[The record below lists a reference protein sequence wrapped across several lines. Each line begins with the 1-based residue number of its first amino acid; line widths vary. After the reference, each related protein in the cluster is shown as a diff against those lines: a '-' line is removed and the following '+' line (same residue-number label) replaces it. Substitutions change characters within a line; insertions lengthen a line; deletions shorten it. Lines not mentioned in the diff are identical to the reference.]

1 MLHHPLR
8 FGRCCSSLGIN
19 RSRTEQHIFCDSHVR
34 CSLSMRVRACVRASS
49 NKIWKRIKPTHPLEF
64 KITRGVQQLE
74 QLQDQQEQQERAVQ
88 HQRASR
94 RLVYV
99 ATHVVPLVHVRCPWE
114 FEPTTSRRGTLYQQS
129 KFVSREVEIRP
140 MRQ

>member
-19 RSRTEQHIFCDSHVR
+19 RSRTEQCIFYER
-34 CSLSMRVRACVRASS
+34 CSLSMRVRACVGAFS
-49 NKIWKRIKPTHPLEF
+49 NKIWMSIKPTHPLEF

-74 QLQDQQEQQERAVQ
+74 QLQEQQKQQERAVQ
-88 HQRASR
+88 HERASR
-94 RLVYV
+94 RLEYV
-99 ATHVVPLVHVRCPWE
+99 ATHVVPLVHVRCPRE

>member
-1 MLHHPLR
+1 
-8 FGRCCSSLGIN
+8 
-19 RSRTEQHIFCDSHVR
+19 
-34 CSLSMRVRACVRASS
+34 MRVRACVGAFS
-49 NKIWKRIKPTHPLEF
+49 NKIWMSIKPTHPLEF

-99 ATHVVPLVHVRCPWE
+99 ATRVVPRVHVRCPRE
-114 FEPTTSRRGTLYQQS
+114 FALTTSRRGTLYQQS
-129 KFVSREVEIRP
+129 KFVSGEVEVRP
-140 MRQ
+140 MWQ